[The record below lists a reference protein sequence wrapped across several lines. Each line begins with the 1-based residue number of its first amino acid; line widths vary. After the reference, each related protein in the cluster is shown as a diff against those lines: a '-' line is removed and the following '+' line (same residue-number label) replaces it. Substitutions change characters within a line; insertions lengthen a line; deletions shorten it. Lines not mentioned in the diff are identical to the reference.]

1 MVACAIIINYWN
13 TTINNGGYPL
23 TGSSR
28 GPDSFPA
35 GVWIAIGLVCV
46 CSTNFLGVKVY
57 GEMEFWFSL
66 IKVVAIIGLILM
78 GIILDAG
85 GGPSGEAIGFRYW
98 RK

>member
-1 MVACAIIINYWN
+1 
-13 TTINNGGYPL
+13 
-23 TGSSR
+23 
-28 GPDSFPA
+28 
-35 GVWIAIGLVCV
+35 
-46 CSTNFLGVKVY
+46 
-57 GEMEFWFSL
+57 MEFWFSL